1 MYASRSSG
9 HDVLMTTTLNGRIKT
24 RLAVP
29 QADVREPVWGPKVR

>member
-1 MYASRSSG
+1 
-9 HDVLMTTTLNGRIKT
+9 MTTTLNGRIKT